1 MSSTIPLPPGRQ
13 LAIRRDFPN
22 PKRARGRPPS
32 SVEYFLI
39 WLCVAIVAGAGLFA
53 GWQFWHTD
61 RIFSG
66 VRVAGVPVGGET
78 RASALLRVHKEL
90 TPYPLAPVFL
100 EHSPDSAGG
109 GGFAGAAAR
118 RWALG
123 SDLLT
128 PQADLEEAVNAAYHV
143 GRQGGLFERIFS
155 QWQAFNGM
163 QTVWPAVVISEGI
176 VRQAVGNAAVEVRR
190 PSRPAIEIGDLSLPP
205 QPGLD
210 VDIAA
215 TAQLIMA
222 QVESGQSGT
231 VPLQTYITAL
241 PQSAA
246 TDSTQDSTGAST
258 SATEGGPGVTSRGI
272 PAQPVVLQHEPS
284 GTAFALDGA
293 LLQRIMPGGDPSF
306 LNEEALRYVVEG
318 WARQVSYPAQDA
330 RLRFDDATSSLTVL
344 QQSRAGQ
351 SLNVDLTIESVRQ
364 ALATEHRTGSLPIIG
379 IPPAVDSG
387 RLNELG
393 IRELVASGSTYFK
406 GSSNTRVYNIE
417 VAAEKLVGVVVA
429 PGGVFSFNSS
439 IEAVSGANGFEDSAI
454 IWGDRTAVGVGGGVC
469 QVSTTVF
476 RAALE
481 GGFPF
486 LERYNHGYVVS
497 WYGEPGF
504 DATIYTPSVDLRFL
518 NDTDAHLLVQPV
530 VDSVEGILTF
540 RFYGT
545 KPDREVEIG
554 EAEYKDIKQPGEP
567 VYQEDASLEAGQV
580 KQVEW
585 AKEGLTA
592 IVIRKVTENGTTRE
606 DRITSVY
613 RPWNAMYLYGPGTVI
628 PGVTDVEEPTPAP
641 TEEEAAGGD
650 S

>member
-1 MSSTIPLPPGRQ
+1 MSSIIPLPPGRQ
-13 LAIRRDFPN
+13 LATRLDIPNRR
-22 PKRARGRPPS
+22 ATRGRPPS

-39 WLCVAIVAGAGLFA
+39 WFCVAVVAGAGLFA

-66 VRVAGVPVGGET
+66 VRVAGIPVGGET
-78 RASALLRVHKEL
+78 RAAALLVLHKEL

-100 EHSPDSAGG
+100 EHSPKSTGG
-109 GGFAGAAAR
+109 GGISGAAAR
-118 RWALG
+118 QWALG
-123 SDLLT
+123 SALLA
-128 PQADLEEAVNAAYHV
+128 PQADLEAATNAAYHV
-143 GRQGGLFERIFS
+143 GRQGGLIERINS
-155 QWQAFNGM
+155 QWQAFNGK
-163 QTVWPAVVISEGI
+163 QTVWPEVFISEGI
-176 VRQAVGNAAVEVRR
+176 VRQAVGDAAVEVRR

-222 QVESGQSGT
+222 LVESGRSGT
-231 VPLQTYITAL
+231 VPLQTYSTAV

-246 TDSTQDSTGAST
+246 TDSTQGSGGASA
-258 SATEGGPGVTSRGI
+258 SATSGGPEVSGGLA
-272 PAQPVVLQHEPS
+272 PAQPVVLQHQPS

-293 LLQRIMPGGDPSF
+293 MLQRIMPGGDPSF
-306 LNEEALRYVVEG
+306 LNEEALRYIVEG
-318 WARQVSYPAQDA
+318 WASQVSYPAQDA

-344 QQSRAGQ
+344 QQSRPGQ
-351 SLNVDLTIESVRQ
+351 RLSVDLTIEAVRQ
-364 ALATEHRTGSLPIIG
+364 ALVTEQRTGTLPIIS

-417 VAAEKLVGVVVA
+417 VAAEKLVGVVVP
-429 PGGVFSFNSS
+429 PGEVFSFNSS

-486 LERYNHGYVVS
+486 FERHNHGYVVS

-504 DATIYTPSVDLRFL
+504 DATIYTPYVDLRFL

-530 VDSVEGILTF
+530 VDSVEGVLTF

-554 EAEYKDIKQPGEP
+554 EAEYKDVKQPGEP
-567 VYQEDASLEAGQV
+567 VYQVDASLEAGQV

-585 AKEGLTA
+585 AKEGMTA
-592 IVIRKVTENGTTRE
+592 TVIRKVTENGATRE

-613 RPWNAMYLYGPGTVI
+613 LPWNAMYLYGPGTVI
-628 PGVTDVEEPTPAP
+628 PGVTDVKEPTPAP
-641 TEEEAAGGD
+641 TEEVTAGGEG
-650 S
+650 

>member
-1 MSSTIPLPPGRQ
+1 M
-13 LAIRRDFPN
+13 RDPRG
-22 PKRARGRPPS
+22 PATVQGRPPS
-32 SVEYFLI
+32 GVEYILI
-39 WLCVAIVAGAGLFA
+39 WLCVAVVAVAGAFA

-78 RASALLRVHKEL
+78 RASALLRVHREL

-100 EHSPDSAGG
+100 ELRPDFTEG
-109 GGFAGAAAR
+109 AGAARSTIR

-123 SDLLT
+123 AELLA
-128 PQADLEEAVNAAYHV
+128 PEADLEGAVNLAYHV
-143 GRQGGLFERIFS
+143 GRQGSLFERILG
-155 QWQAFNGM
+155 QWRAFAGQ
-163 QTVWPAVVISEGI
+163 QTVWPEVLVSEGV
-176 VRQAVGNAAVEVRR
+176 VRQAVGDAASEVRR
-190 PSRPAIEIGDLSLPP
+190 PGRPAIQIGDISLPP

-210 VDIAA
+210 VDVPA
-215 TAQLIMA
+215 TAHLILAQLA
-222 QVESGQSGT
+222 SGQSGT
-231 VPLQTYITAL
+231 VPLQTYSTAP

-246 TDSTQDSTGAST
+246 ADRLSNAVVESSASSGFWDGL
-258 SATEGGPGVTSRGI
+258 SAP
-272 PAQPVVLQHEPS
+272 QPVVLRHEPT
-284 GTAFALDGA
+284 GTAFALDAA
-293 LLQRIMPGGDPSF
+293 LLQRIMPGGDPGF
-306 LNEEALRYVVEG
+306 LNEEALRFVVEG
-318 WARQVSYPAQDA
+318 WANQVSFPAQDA
-330 RLRFDDATSSLTVL
+330 RLRFDDATSALTVL
-344 QQSRAGQ
+344 QPSRAGQ
-351 SLNVDLTIESVRQ
+351 RLNVDLTIEAVRK
-364 ALATEHRTGSLPIIG
+364 ALATNQRTGTLPIIS

-393 IRELVASGSTYFK
+393 IRELVASGTTYFA

-417 VAAEKLVGVVVA
+417 VAAEKLVGVVVP
-429 PGGVFSFNSS
+429 PGGVFSFNSA

-486 LERYNHGYVVS
+486 LERHNHGYVVS

-504 DATIYTPSVDLRFL
+504 DATIYTPYVDLRFL
-518 NDTDAHLLVQPV
+518 NDTSAHLLIQPV
-530 VDSVEGILTF
+530 VDRVEGVLSF

-545 KPDREVEIG
+545 RPDRVVEIG

-567 VYQEDASLEAGQV
+567 IYQEDASLEKGQI

-585 AKEGLTA
+585 AKEGMTA
-592 IVIRKVTENGTTRE
+592 IVIRKVTENGRTRE
-606 DRITSVY
+606 DPIRSVY

-628 PGVTDVEEPTPAP
+628 PGITDVKEEPAATP
-641 TEEEAAGGD
+641 TREENGGGD
-650 S
+650 G